1 MPQYLLLLFVLLPIL
16 GALACFLASSKLGK
30 HVGWV
35 AFGFLFLPTALLL
48 LFGSQAWGGTP
59 ISESYYA
66 PAGASLSFGFLAD
79 QLSFPVAVL
88 VNLVLAAA
96 AVYSMPYME
105 ARLRSIYGEDRPSR
119 FGLYYLNFM
128 LVSSG
133 LAGIV
138 LSTNLIEIYLFVEL
152 VLIPTFVIISLFG
165 YVQKERVGIIYI
177 VWNQL
182 GAFIFLGG
190 IALAYLATGSFQVSS
205 LSTIGQSNQLA
216 FLHVFGQYSI
226 TPPNTPLAYW
236 VAGLILLGW
245 LVKMAVFGL
254 HMWLPIT
261 EAEPPTSFAPVM
273 AVVSGIGTYVI
284 ARLLVFGMPGTFQA
298 FSFWLMLWA
307 VVTMLYGGA
316 VTVAQNDVKY
326 LFAWS
331 TMSQNAY
338 SILGLASFSFLGV
351 AGGVFYF
358 TSHILGKFVMFAV
371 AGILVTQV
379 GLRDIRLMGG
389 LAGKMPF
396 TASLFLLGALILSAV
411 PPTSGFQ
418 AEWMMFA
425 GIFSKGTTSS
435 AYMFVAVLGLIA
447 TLLTVAYTFWPVR
460 KIFFGPLASG
470 LEEVRDAPLTMTLP
484 LLAIVVVSI
493 VIGIYPDLVSRP
505 IIGFANGLPISGVV
519 NLP

>member
-1 MPQYLLLLFVLLPIL
+1 MLPYLLLLSVLLPIL
-16 GALACFLASSKLGK
+16 GGIVCFLASSRLGK
-30 HVGWV
+30 HVGWI
-35 AFGFLFLPTALLL
+35 AFGFLFLATVMLL
-48 LFGSQAWGGTP
+48 LFGSGAWSGTP
-59 ISESYYA
+59 IPESYYA

-79 QLSFPVAVL
+79 QLSFPVVIL
-88 VNLVLAAA
+88 VDLVLAAA

-105 ARLRSIYGEDRPSR
+105 TRMRSLYGEDRPSR

-128 LVSSG
+128 LVCSG

-165 YVQKERVGIIYI
+165 YVHKERVGIIYI
-177 VWNQL
+177 IWNQL

-190 IALAYLATGSFQVSS
+190 IALAFLATGSFEVSALKS
-205 LSTIGQSNQLA
+205 IGTTN
-216 FLHVFGQYSI
+216 
-226 TPPNTPLAYW
+226 LAYW

-245 LVKMAVFGL
+245 LVKMAIFGL

-273 AVVSGIGTYVI
+273 AVVSGVGTYVI
-284 ARLLVFGMPGTFQA
+284 ARLLVFDMPGVFQA

-307 VVTMLYGGA
+307 VLTMLYGGA
-316 VTVAQNDVKY
+316 VTVAQDDVKY

-379 GLRDIRLMGG
+379 GLRDIKQMGG

-396 TASLFLLGALILSAV
+396 TAALFLLGALILSAV

-418 AEWMMFA
+418 AEWIMFA

-435 AYMFVAVLGLIA
+435 AYMAVAILGLIA
-447 TLLTVAYTFWPVR
+447 TLLTVAYTFWPVKR
-460 KIFFGPLASG
+460 IFFGPLASG
-470 LEEVRDAPLTMTLP
+470 LEEVKDAPLTMTLP
-484 LLAIVVVSI
+484 LLAIVAISI
-493 VIGIYPDLVSRP
+493 LIGIYPDLVSKP
-505 IIGFANGLPISGVV
+505 IIAFANGLPASGVFV
-519 NLP
+519 P